1 MATVSAIE
9 KNNKRKRMS
18 ANQAASRQ
26 KLTEIA
32 EDLNRPVDERVEAM
46 IKLSQKP
53 RNSSKVRIKNRCS
66 LTGRPRAY
74 HGYFGMSR
82 IMLREL
88 ALAGL
93 IPGLK
98 KSSW

>member
-1 MATVSAIE
+1 MAKVSAIE

-18 ANQAASRQ
+18 ANQANARREL
-26 KLTEIA
+26 KKIA
-32 EDLNRPVDERVEAM
+32 EDINRPFEERIEAM

-53 RNSSKVRIKNRCS
+53 RNSSKVRIKNRCA

>member
-1 MATVSAIE
+1 MAKVSAIE

-18 ANQAASRQ
+18 ANQANAR
-26 KLTEIA
+26 KELKKIA
-32 EDLNRPVDERVEAM
+32 EDINRPFEERIEAM

-53 RNSSKVRIKNRCS
+53 RNSSKVRIKNRCA

-93 IPGLK
+93 IKKKK

>member
-1 MATVSAIE
+1 MAKVSAIE
-9 KNNKRKRMS
+9 KNNKRKKMS
-18 ANQAASRQ
+18 ANQANARKELKQ
-26 KLTEIA
+26 IA
-32 EDLNRPVDERVEAM
+32 EDINRPFEERIEAM

-53 RNSSKVRIKNRCS
+53 RNSSKVRIKNRCA

>member
-1 MATVSAIE
+1 MAKVSAIE

-26 KLTEIA
+26 KLKEIA
-32 EDLNRPVDERVEAM
+32 EDLNRPFDERVDAM

>member
-1 MATVSAIE
+1 MAKVSAIE

-18 ANQAASRQ
+18 ANQANAR
-26 KLTEIA
+26 KELKKIA
-32 EDLNRPVDERVEAM
+32 EDINRPFEERIEAM

-53 RNSSKVRIKNRCS
+53 RNSSKVRIKNRCA

-98 KSSW
+98 ISSW

>member
-1 MATVSAIE
+1 MAKVSAIE
-9 KNNKRKRMS
+9 KNNKRKKMS
-18 ANQAASRQ
+18 ANQANAR
-26 KLTEIA
+26 KELKKIA
-32 EDLNRPVDERVEAM
+32 EDINRPFEERIEAM

-53 RNSSKVRIKNRCS
+53 RNSSKVSILYRCA

-82 IMLREL
+82 IMLRDL

-93 IPGLK
+93 IPGLN

>member
-1 MATVSAIE
+1 MAKVSAIE

-26 KLTEIA
+26 KLKEIA
-32 EDLNRPVDERVEAM
+32 EDLNRPFDERVEAM

>member
-1 MATVSAIE
+1 MAKVSAIE
-9 KNNKRKRMS
+9 KNNKRKKMS
-18 ANQAASRQ
+18 ANQANAR
-26 KLTEIA
+26 KELKKIA
-32 EDLNRPVDERVEAM
+32 EDINRPFEERIEAM

-53 RNSSKVRIKNRCS
+53 RNSSKVRIKNRCA